1 VALFAG
7 RLDEGERLAEEAVA
21 LNRRHGDDADQEHTV
36 QRLALALERSD
47 PSAVPL
53 AALREYAARYPR
65 LPVWRAMLARAEH
78 ALGHAGPAR
87 TAVAACARDG
97 FAELL
102 RTPDRLCG
110 LVLLAEP
117 VAAHGSPADVDALAA
132 ALTRQA
138 GANAIM
144 DAAWAAFGPAA
155 RAAGIVAAAAGRA
168 DEAAA
173 HFGAAVALAA
183 RWGAPAWE
191 LAALSDW
198 AESGAPGFPRER
210 LAALAAELRS
220 PAAGADRRSPP
231 ASGQTTT
238 P

>member
-1 VALFAG
+1 M
-7 RLDEGERLAEEAVA
+7 
-21 LNRRHGDDADQEHTV
+21 
-36 QRLALALERSD
+36 QRLALALERRD
-47 PSAVPL
+47 PAAVPL

-78 ALGHAGPAR
+78 ALGHAAPAR
-87 TAVAACARDG
+87 AAVAACARDG

-117 VAAHGSPADVDALAA
+117 VAAHGTPADVERSPRRSPR
-132 ALTRQA
+132 TR

-168 DEAAA
+168 GRGRRPLRAPPRRSPP
-173 HFGAAVALAA
+173 

-191 LAALSDW
+191 LAALADW
-198 AESGAPGFPRER
+198 AASGAPGCPARPARRARRASSR
-210 LAALAAELRS
+210 L
-220 PAAGADRRSPP
+220 PP
-231 ASGQTTT
+231 AGGQTTM